1 LIPFFYLEKIMNIL
15 VIGNGGRE
23 HALVWKLA
31 QSPRMSKIY
40 CAPGNAGIAELAECV
55 PIKVDDLPGLQL
67 FAKDN
72 AIDLTIVGPELPLSL
87 GIADEFRKAKL
98 RIFGPTRNAARIESS
113 KSFAKELMVRE
124 NIPTAASRT
133 FDRLDAALT
142 WLETCDMPLVVKA
155 DGLAQGKGVIIC
167 ATKVEAQ
174 EAVRS
179 MLGEQRFGEAGA
191 RVVLEEFLDG
201 EELTVM
207 AFVDGRTVIPMIPAQ
222 DHKRIGEG
230 DTGPNTGGM
239 GAYAP
244 APLATPE
251 LQRRIVEEVLHPAV
265 TGLSR
270 VGSPFYGV
278 LYAGLMIKDGKPY
291 ALEFN
296 ARFGDPETQVVL
308 PLLQTDLLD
317 VIEAVVEHRLD
328 QIQVMW
334 QEQAAVCVVLT
345 SEGYPGSYPTGL
357 PITGLPKS
365 STESTVVFHAGT
377 NQSKQT
383 VLTNGGRVLG
393 VTALASTIRSAQEKA
408 YAALAPIQFQ
418 GRYYRS
424 DIAHRV
430 LSDLPEN

>member
-1 LIPFFYLEKIMNIL
+1 MNIL

-31 QSPRMSKIY
+31 QSPRVSKIY
-40 CAPGNAGIAELAECV
+40 CAPGNAGIAQLAECV
-55 PIKVDDLPGLQL
+55 PVQVDDLPGLQA
-67 FAKDN
+67 FAKSQS
-72 AIDLTIVGPELPLSL
+72 IDLTIVGPELPLSL

-124 NIPTAASRT
+124 SIPTAASRT
-133 FDRLDAALT
+133 FDSMDAAFM
-142 WLETCDMPLVVKA
+142 WLESCDMPVVVKA

-167 ATKVEAQ
+167 STKVEAQ
-174 EAVRS
+174 AAVKS
-179 MLGEQRFGEAGA
+179 MLSDQRFGEAGA
-191 RVVLEEFLDG
+191 RVVLEEFLEG

-207 AFVDGRTVIPMIPAQ
+207 AFSDGRTVIPMIPAQ

-251 LQRRIVEEVLHPAV
+251 LQKRILEEVLYPAIR
-265 TGLSR
+265 GLSR
-270 VGSPFYGV
+270 AGSPFYGV
-278 LYAGLMIKDGKPY
+278 LYAGLMIKSGNPY

-308 PLLQTDLLD
+308 PLLETDLLD
-317 VIEAVVEHRLD
+317 IIEAVVEHRLD
-328 QIQVMW
+328 QIHVAW
-334 QEQAAVCVVLT
+334 QDQAAVCVVLT
-345 SEGYPGSYPTGL
+345 SQGYPGSYTKGLPVTGL
-357 PITGLPKS
+357 PEKS
-365 STESTVVFHAGT
+365 MESTVVFHAGT
-377 NQSKQT
+377 MESGRV

-393 VTALASTIRSAQEKA
+393 VTAIADTIRNAQQRA
-408 YAALAPIQFQ
+408 YDSLAPIKFEGCYFRTDVAQ
-418 GRYYRS
+418 R
-424 DIAHRV
+424 A
-430 LSDLPEN
+430 LSDLSKN

>member
-1 LIPFFYLEKIMNIL
+1 MKIL

-23 HALVWKLA
+23 HTLAWKLV
-31 QSPRMSKIY
+31 QSPRVSKIY
-40 CAPGNAGIAELAECV
+40 CAPGNAGIAQVAECV
-55 PIKVDDLPGLQL
+55 AIKVDDLVGLQA
-67 FAKDN
+67 FAKDY

-124 NIPTAASRT
+124 KIPTAASRT
-133 FDRLDAALT
+133 FDTLDSALL
-142 WLETCDMPLVVKA
+142 WLETCDMPIVVKA

-167 ATKVEAQ
+167 ATRVEAQ
-174 EAVRS
+174 EAVGS
-179 MLGEQRFGEAGA
+179 MLSEQRFGEAGA
-191 RVVLEEFLDG
+191 RVVLEEFLEG

-207 AFVDGRTVIPMIPAQ
+207 AFADGRTVIPMIPAQ

-244 APLATPE
+244 APFATPE
-251 LQRRIVEEVLHPAV
+251 LQRRILEEVLYPAV
-265 TGLSR
+265 IGLSR

-278 LYAGLMIKDGKPY
+278 LYAGIMIKDGNPY
-291 ALEFN
+291 VLEFN

-317 VIEAVVEHRLD
+317 IIEAVVEHRLD
-328 QIQVMW
+328 QLQVVW
-334 QEQAAVCVVLT
+334 HDQAAVCVVLT
-345 SEGYPGSYPTGL
+345 SEGYPSSYQTGL
-357 PITGLPKS
+357 PIAGLPEQPS
-365 STESTVVFHAGT
+365 ESVVVFHAGT
-377 NQSKQT
+377 TRSEQAI
-383 VLTNGGRVLG
+383 LTNGGRVLG
-393 VTALASTIRSAQEKA
+393 VTALADTIRSAQEQA
-408 YAALAPIQFQ
+408 YAALAPIKFE

-430 LSDLPEN
+430 LSDISIN

>member
-1 LIPFFYLEKIMNIL
+1 MRLL

-31 QSPRMSKIY
+31 QSSRVSKIY
-40 CAPGNAGIAELAECV
+40 CAPGNAGISQLAECV
-55 PIKVDDLPGLQL
+55 SIKVDDLHGLQA
-67 FAKDN
+67 FAKDK

-133 FDRLDAALT
+133 FDKLDAALR
-142 WLETCDMPLVVKA
+142 WIETCDMPLVVKA

-167 ATKVEAQ
+167 ETKVEAQ
-174 EAVRS
+174 EAVKS
-179 MLGEQRFGEAGA
+179 MLSDQRFGDAGA
-191 RVVLEEFLDG
+191 RVVLEEFLEG

-207 AFVDGRTVIPMIPAQ
+207 AFADGRTVIPMFSAQ

-244 APLATPE
+244 APLATAE
-251 LQRRIVEEVLHPAV
+251 LQQQILNEVLLPAV

-270 VGSPFYGV
+270 AGSPFYGV
-278 LYAGLMIKDGKPY
+278 LYAGLMIKGGKPY

-296 ARFGDPETQVVL
+296 ARFGDPETQVIL
-308 PLLQTDLLD
+308 PLLKTDLLD
-317 VIEAVVEHRLD
+317 ILEAVVEHRLD
-328 QIQVMW
+328 QIQVEW
-334 QEQAAVCVVLT
+334 HNQAAVCVVLT
-345 SEGYPGSYPTGL
+345 SEGYPGSYPSGL
-357 PITGLPKS
+357 PITGLPQQS
-365 STESTVVFHAGT
+365 SESVVVFHAGT
-377 NQSKQT
+377 TESESA

-393 VTALASTIRSAQEKA
+393 VTALAATIQHAQEKA
-408 YAALAPIQFQ
+408 YAALTPIQFK
-418 GRYYRS
+418 GCYYRK

-430 LSDLPEN
+430 L

>member
-1 LIPFFYLEKIMNIL
+1 MKLL

-31 QSPRMSKIY
+31 QSPRVSKIY
-40 CAPGNAGIAELAECV
+40 CAPGNAGIAQVAECV
-55 PIKVDDLPGLQL
+55 PISVDDLLGLQA
-67 FAKDN
+67 FAKDQ

-133 FDRLDAALT
+133 FDTIDAAFL
-142 WLETCDMPLVVKA
+142 WLETCAMPLVVKA

-167 ATKVEAQ
+167 STKIEAQ
-174 EAVRS
+174 EAVKG
-179 MLGEQRFGEAGA
+179 MLSDQRFGEAGT
-191 RVVLEEFLDG
+191 RVVLEEFLEG

-207 AFVDGRTVIPMIPAQ
+207 AFADGRTVLPMIPAQ

-251 LQRRIVEEVLHPAV
+251 LQRRIVEEVLQPAV

-317 VIEAVVEHRLD
+317 ILEAVVEHRLD
-328 QIQVMW
+328 QMQVAW
-334 QEQAAVCVVLT
+334 HDQAAVCVVLT

-357 PITGLPKS
+357 PISGLAEQSREPV
-365 STESTVVFHAGT
+365 VVFHAGT
-377 NQSKQT
+377 MQSEQG

-393 VTALASTIRSAQEKA
+393 VTALADTIRSAQEQA
-408 YAALAPIQFQ
+408 YIALSPIKFK
-418 GRYYRS
+418 GSYFRS
-424 DIAHRV
+424 DIAHRI
-430 LSDLPEN
+430 LSDIPQN

>member
-1 LIPFFYLEKIMNIL
+1 MKLL

-31 QSPRMSKIY
+31 QSPRISKIY
-40 CAPGNAGIAELAECV
+40 CAPGNAGIAQLAECV
-55 PIKVDDLPGLQL
+55 PIQVDDLPGLQA
-67 FAKDN
+67 FAKDQ

-87 GIADEFRKAKL
+87 GIADEFRKARL

-124 NIPTAASRT
+124 HIPTAASRT
-133 FDRLDAALT
+133 FDQIDPALT
-142 WLETCDMPLVVKA
+142 WLESCPLPIVVKA

-167 ATKVEAQ
+167 ATKIEAQ
-174 EAVRS
+174 EAVKS
-179 MLGEQRFGEAGA
+179 MLGDQRFGEAGT
-191 RVVLEEFLDG
+191 RVVLEEFIDG

-207 AFVDGRTVIPMIPAQ
+207 AFADGRTVLPMIPAQ

-230 DTGPNTGGM
+230 DSGLNTGGM

-244 APLATPE
+244 APLATSE
-251 LQRRIVEEVLHPAV
+251 LQQQILEEVLYPAV

-291 ALEFN
+291 TLEFN

-308 PLLQTDLLD
+308 PLLRTDLLD
-317 VIEAVVEHRLD
+317 IIEAVVEHRLD
-328 QIQVMW
+328 QIQVAW
-334 QEQAAVCVVLT
+334 HDQSSVCVVLT
-345 SEGYPGSYPTGL
+345 SQGYPGSYQTGL
-357 PITGLPKS
+357 PISGLPERS
-365 STESTVVFHAGT
+365 SQSVVVFHAGT
-377 NQSKQT
+377 AQSEQA

-393 VTALASTIRSAQEKA
+393 VTAIADTIRNAQKEA
-408 YAALAPIQFQ
+408 YTALAPIQFE

-430 LSDLPEN
+430 L

>member
-1 LIPFFYLEKIMNIL
+1 MKLL

-31 QSPRMSKIY
+31 QSPRVSKIY
-40 CAPGNAGIAELAECV
+40 CAPGNAGIAQIAKCV
-55 PIKVDDLPGLQL
+55 SIKVDDLAGLQA

-72 AIDLTIVGPELPLSL
+72 DIALTIVGPELPLSL
-87 GIADEFRKAKL
+87 GIADEFRKANL

-124 NIPTAASRT
+124 QIPTAASRT
-133 FDRLDAALT
+133 FDNVEPALT
-142 WLETCDMPLVVKA
+142 WLESCDMPIVVKA

-167 ATKVEAQ
+167 ATKTEAQ
-174 EAVRS
+174 QAVKS

-191 RVVLEEFLDG
+191 KVVLEEFLEG

-207 AFVDGRTVIPMIPAQ
+207 AFADGRTVIPMIPAQ

-251 LQRRIVEEVLHPAV
+251 LQQRILQEVLYPAV

-270 VGSPFYGV
+270 LGSPFYGV

-291 ALEFN
+291 TLEFN

-308 PLLQTDLLD
+308 PLLQTDLVD
-317 VIEAVVEHRLD
+317 IIEAVVEHRLD
-328 QIQVMW
+328 QIQVAW
-334 QEQAAVCVVLT
+334 QDHSAVCVVLT
-345 SEGYPGSYPTGL
+345 SEGYPGSYQTGL
-357 PITGLPKS
+357 PITGLPQS
-365 STESTVVFHAGT
+365 PSQNPVVFHAGT
-377 NQSKQT
+377 AKKDQAMVTS
-383 VLTNGGRVLG
+383 GGRVLG
-393 VTALASTIRSAQEKA
+393 ITALADTIRNAQTQA
-408 YAALAPIQFQ
+408 YAALAPIQFE
-418 GRYYRS
+418 GCYYRS

-430 LSDLPEN
+430 L

>member
-1 LIPFFYLEKIMNIL
+1 MKLL

-31 QSPRMSKIY
+31 QSPRVSKIY
-40 CAPGNAGIAELAECV
+40 CAPGNAGIAQLAECV
-55 PIKVDDLPGLQL
+55 PIQVHDLPGLQA
-67 FAKDN
+67 FATDH

-87 GIADEFRKAKL
+87 GIADQFRKAKL

-124 NIPTAASRT
+124 NIPTAASRA
-133 FDRLDAALT
+133 FDTMDAAFL

-167 ATKVEAQ
+167 ATKAEAQ
-174 EAVRS
+174 EAVKS
-179 MLGEQRFGEAGA
+179 MLGDQRFGEAGA
-191 RVVLEEFLDG
+191 RVILEEFLEG
-201 EELTVM
+201 EEVTVM
-207 AFVDGRTVIPMIPAQ
+207 AFADGRTVIPMIPAQ
-222 DHKRIGEG
+222 DHKRIGVG

-251 LQRRIVEEVLHPAV
+251 LQRRIVEEVLQPAV

-291 ALEFN
+291 TLEFN

-317 VIEAVVEHRLD
+317 IIEAVVEHRLD
-328 QIQVMW
+328 QIQVAW
-334 QEQAAVCVVLT
+334 QNQAAVCVVLT

-357 PITGLPKS
+357 PITGLPQQS
-365 STESTVVFHAGT
+365 CESVVVFHAGT
-377 NQSKQT
+377 KQSEQT

-393 VTALASTIRSAQEKA
+393 VTALADTIQQAQEQA
-408 YAALAPIQFQ
+408 YAALTPIQFK
-418 GRYYRS
+418 GCYYRK

-430 LSDLPEN
+430 LSDIPQN

>member
-1 LIPFFYLEKIMNIL
+1 MKLL

-31 QSPRMSKIY
+31 QSPRVSKIY
-40 CAPGNAGIAELAECV
+40 CAPGNAGIAQMAECV
-55 PIKVDDLPGLQL
+55 SINVDDLSGLQA
-67 FAKDN
+67 FAHDK

-87 GIADEFRKAKL
+87 GIADAFRKAKL

-113 KSFAKELMVRE
+113 KSFAKELMGRE
-124 NIPTAASRT
+124 NIPTTVSRT
-133 FDRLDAALT
+133 FDQLDTALG
-142 WLETCDMPLVVKA
+142 WLETCDLPIVVKA

-167 ATKVEAQ
+167 ATKIEAQ

-179 MLGEQRFGEAGA
+179 MLGEQRFGAAGT
-191 RVVLEEFLDG
+191 RVVLEEFIEG

-207 AFVDGRTVIPMIPAQ
+207 AFADGRTVLPMIAAQ

-251 LQRRIVEEVLHPAV
+251 LLQRILEEVLQPAV

-278 LYAGLMIKDGKPY
+278 LYAGLMIKEGKPY
-291 ALEFN
+291 TLEFN

-328 QIQVMW
+328 QIQVTW
-334 QEQAAVCVVLT
+334 HNQSAVCVVLT
-345 SEGYPGSYPTGL
+345 SEGYPGSYQTGL
-357 PITGLPKS
+357 PISGLPQKLS
-365 STESTVVFHAGT
+365 ESVVVFHAGT
-377 NQSKQT
+377 SQSDHA

-393 VTALASTIRSAQEKA
+393 VTAMGETICKAQQEA
-408 YAALAPIQFQ
+408 YKALAPIQFE

-430 LSDLPEN
+430 L

>member
-1 LIPFFYLEKIMNIL
+1 MKIL

-23 HALVWKLA
+23 HTLVWKLA
-31 QSPRMSKIY
+31 QSPRVAKIY
-40 CAPGNAGIAELAECV
+40 CAPGNAGIAQVAECV
-55 PIKVDDLPGLQL
+55 AIKVDDLVGLQA
-67 FAKDN
+67 FAKDH
-72 AIDLTIVGPELPLSL
+72 AVDLTIVGPELPLSL

-133 FDRLDAALT
+133 FDTLDPALL
-142 WLETCDMPLVVKA
+142 WLEKCDMPIVVKA

-167 ATKVEAQ
+167 ATRVEAQ
-174 EAVRS
+174 VAVGS
-179 MLGEQRFGEAGA
+179 MLSEQRFGEAGA
-191 RVVLEEFLDG
+191 RVVLEEFLEG

-207 AFVDGRTVIPMIPAQ
+207 AFADGRTVIPMIPAQ

-244 APLATPE
+244 APLATSE
-251 LQRRIVEEVLHPAV
+251 LQRRILEEVLYPAV
-265 TGLSR
+265 IGLSR

-278 LYAGLMIKDGKPY
+278 LYAGIMIKDGNPY
-291 ALEFN
+291 VLEFN

-317 VIEAVVEHRLD
+317 IIEAVVEHRLD
-328 QIQVMW
+328 QLQVVW
-334 QEQAAVCVVLT
+334 RDQAAVCVVLT
-345 SEGYPGSYPTGL
+345 SEGYPGLYQTGL
-357 PITGLPKS
+357 PITGLPEQPS
-365 STESTVVFHAGT
+365 ESVVVFHAGT
-377 NQSKQT
+377 TRSEQAI
-383 VLTNGGRVLG
+383 LTNGGRVLG
-393 VTALASTIRSAQEKA
+393 VTALAGTIQSAQEQA
-408 YAALAPIQFQ
+408 YAALAPIKFE

-430 LSDLPEN
+430 LSDISIN

>member
-1 LIPFFYLEKIMNIL
+1 MKLL

-31 QSPRMSKIY
+31 QSPRVSKIY
-40 CAPGNAGIAELAECV
+40 CAPGNAGIAQLAECV
-55 PIKVDDLPGLQL
+55 SLKVDDLPGLQA
-67 FAKDN
+67 FAKDH

-113 KSFAKELMVRE
+113 KSFAKELMIRE

-133 FDRLDAALT
+133 FDRVDAAIT
-142 WLETCDMPLVVKA
+142 WLETCDMPIVVKA

-167 ATKVEAQ
+167 ATTVEAQ
-174 EAVRS
+174 EAVKS
-179 MLGEQRFGEAGA
+179 MLNDQRFGEAGA
-191 RVVLEEFLDG
+191 RVVLEEFLEG

-207 AFVDGRTVIPMIPAQ
+207 AFADGRTVIPMIPAQ

-251 LQRRIVEEVLHPAV
+251 LQQRIVEEVLQPAV

-270 VGSPFYGV
+270 MGSPFYGV
-278 LYAGLMIKDGKPY
+278 LYAGLMVKDGKPY

-308 PLLQTDLLD
+308 PLLQTDVLD
-317 VIEAVVEHRLD
+317 IIEAVVEHRLD
-328 QIQVMW
+328 QLQVAW
-334 QEQAAVCVVLT
+334 HDQAAVCVVLT
-345 SEGYPGSYPTGL
+345 SEGYPGSYKTGF
-357 PITGLPKS
+357 PITGFPEQPS
-365 STESTVVFHAGT
+365 QSVVVFHAGT
-377 NQSKQT
+377 CQSEQSI
-383 VLTNGGRVLG
+383 LTNGGRVLG
-393 VTALASTIRSAQEKA
+393 VTAVADTINNAQRQA
-408 YAALAPIQFQ
+408 YTALAPIEFT

-430 LSDLPEN
+430 LSGSSIH